1 MIEHIHIR
9 NFKRFEDQEFELTDR
24 AVLVGP
30 NNSGK
35 TTLLQAINVW
45 CHALSLWT
53 VAKGGRPPGIQ
64 SGIAVSRLKF
74 SALPIR
80 DLQMLWTDNSTA
92 LTGDEG
98 KAGSPRVISITAKG
112 RSGASG
118 KGWTL
123 TMEFRYA
130 NAEVMYV
137 KPSSDTPV
145 EAVEETVSYVPS
157 LSGIDVDE
165 KVHTS
170 DRQDW
175 LIGQG
180 KPGDLL
186 RNLLLETHARPTQ
199 WERLNRDIE
208 EIFGCRIM
216 RPDVVGRP
224 FVLSEYEQAAVT
236 RRSRKRTRLDLSSS
250 GSGFMQTL
258 SLLAF
263 LHGRPASIVLLDEP
277 DAHLHVWLQE
287 AVHDRVMR
295 LVEESGSQVVVATHS
310 EVLINATQPGNI
322 VSFHR
327 KPRLLKDRAE
337 RDRAREALKRF
348 STTDAVMA
356 ESGRV
361 LYVEG
366 PTDVR
371 FLLAWADALGHPIR
385 DWLSDHRNRF
395 VIQLGGRNAK
405 LARDHFFALMLVN
418 PDMRGF
424 ILVDRDSRGQKPVSS
439 AERLEVGMWGR
450 YEIENYLLLPDVIRR
465 FLERHAPRRAD
476 AAMDMLRRKVTPAF
490 WADPATDEFA
500 FQAATSKQV
509 FPGVLSS
516 AGLRAEALFSLARE
530 MRPEEIHPDIKE
542 MLDRMA
548 EHFGIADT

>member
-1 MIEHIHIR
+1 MIEHIHLR

-24 AVLVGP
+24 TVLVGP

-45 CHALSLWT
+45 CHALSLWGM
-53 VAKGGRPPGIQ
+53 AKAGGL
-64 SGIAVSRLKF
+64 SGTRSGAVVPRLRF
-74 SALPIR
+74 LALPIR

-92 LTGDEG
+92 LSGGEG
-98 KAGSPRVISITAKG
+98 RAGSPRVISIAVKG
-112 RSGASG
+112 RSGMSG
-118 KGWTL
+118 KGWAL
-123 TMEFRYA
+123 TMELRYA
-130 NAEVMYV
+130 NAEMMYV
-137 KPSSDTPV
+137 RPSSDVPN
-145 EAVEETVSYVPS
+145 EAIEETVTYVPS

-165 KVHTS
+165 KVHT
-170 DRQDW
+170 REYQDW
-175 LIGQG
+175 LVGQG
-180 KPGDLL
+180 KSGDLL

-199 WERLNRDIE
+199 WEMLNRDLD
-208 EIFGCRIM
+208 EIFGCRIL
-216 RPDVVGRP
+216 RPDAVGRP

-236 RRSRKRTRLDLSSS
+236 RRSRKRTRLDLSSA
-250 GSGFMQTL
+250 GGGFMQAL

-263 LHGRPASIVLLDEP
+263 LHARPSNIVLLDEP

-295 LVEESGSQVVVATHS
+295 LAEENSSQVVIATHS

-322 VSFHR
+322 VSFHG

-371 FLLAWADALGHPIR
+371 FLLAWADVLRHPIR
-385 DWLSDHRNRF
+385 GWLSDRQNRF

-405 LARDHFFALMLVN
+405 LARDHFFALELVN

-424 ILVDRDSRGQKPVSS
+424 ILVDRDSRGKKPVGSS
-439 AERLEVGMWGR
+439 ERLGVGMWGR
-450 YEIENYLLLPDVIRR
+450 YEIENYLLLPEVIRR
-465 FLERHAPRRAD
+465 FLEKHAPQRAD
-476 AAMDMLRRKVTPAF
+476 AAMETFRRKVTPAF
-490 WADPATDEFA
+490 WADPATDQFG
-500 FQAATSKQV
+500 FHAAASKQV
-509 FPGVLSS
+509 FPDVLSS
-516 AGLRAEALFSLARE
+516 AGLRAEALFSLAGE
-530 MRPEEIHPDIKE
+530 MGPGEIHPDIRE

-548 EHFGIADT
+548 EHLGITGP